1 MKKRMN
7 VRFAVIAAGMIV
19 LLFIAGNALID
30 GTSQIVSSSV
40 LARECDNNLSAK
52 PPKPSDFVFEG
63 CWAYFPSGPC
73 YDIYRDSAG
82 DYWICKLCLQTKNP
96 GPKTCNRISLETLNR
111 GYWCL

>member
-7 VRFAVIAAGMIV
+7 VLSAVVVAGV
-19 LLFIAGNALID
+19 LVLFLTAGNVLTD
-30 GTSQIVSSSV
+30 GKNQIVNSS
-40 LARECDNNLSAK
+40 AHACECSNNLSAK
-52 PPKPSDFVFEG
+52 PLKPPDFVFEG

-82 DYWICKLCLQTKNP
+82 DYWICDLCLQTKNP
-96 GPKTCNRISLETLNR
+96 SPKKCNRISLEILNR